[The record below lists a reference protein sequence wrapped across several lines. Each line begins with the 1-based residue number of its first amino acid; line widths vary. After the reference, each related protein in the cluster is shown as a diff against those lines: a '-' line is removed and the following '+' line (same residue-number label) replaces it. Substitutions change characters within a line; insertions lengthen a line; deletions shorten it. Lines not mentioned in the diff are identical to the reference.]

1 MMLPTTLAVK
11 KMSLAILL
19 LAAAATSAKADN
31 ASISWFKDLEQAR
44 EVASK
49 TNQPMMIEFWADWC
63 SACKVMDKD
72 IYTDP
77 RLIAAVNSRM
87 VPVRIHFDLQKDL
100 ARRYNVPALPYIIFT
115 NSNGTELIHHRGLLN
130 AEELTAVVKAMPA
143 DVSEL
148 NRLDR
153 ALQESKNPFEGLVA
167 MGRALRA
174 AGFTNASNEYY
185 ARAVKQNDAKNDPGV
200 RESILLVMGLNFLEL
215 QDPRQAAQIFEACL
229 KEFPQSSR
237 RPDFLLN
244 LANAHV
250 MNAQK
255 GKARKTLEA
264 LIEGYPQSEASSKA
278 KALLKSL

>member
-1 MMLPTTLAVK
+1 MLPTTLAIK
-11 KMSLAILL
+11 KLSLAILL
-19 LAAAATSAKADN
+19 LAAAATSARADN
-31 ASISWFKDLEQAR
+31 AGISWFKNLERAS
-44 EVASK
+44 EVANK

-63 SACKVMDKD
+63 AACKVMDKD

-77 RLIAAVNSRM
+77 GLIAAVNGRM

-100 ARRYNVPALPYIIFT
+100 AQKYNVPALPYIVFT
-115 NSNGTELIHHRGLLN
+115 NSNGTELMHHRGILS

-153 ALQESKNPFEGLVA
+153 ALQEDKNHFESLVA
-167 MGRALRA
+167 MARALRA
-174 AGFTNASNEYY
+174 AGFASASNEYY
-185 ARAVKQNDAKNDPGV
+185 ARALKHKDAKNYPGE
-200 RESILLVMGLNFLEL
+200 REGVLLEMGLNFLEL
-215 QDPRQAAQIFEACL
+215 QDAKQAAQIFEACL
-229 KEFPQSSR
+229 KEFPQSPN

-255 GKARKTLEA
+255 VKARKTLEV
-264 LIEGYPQSEASSKA
+264 LIEGFPQSEASGKA